1 MTRSPLTRL
10 RLPAVLVGLFV
21 LLAFPLRPAAAAV
34 GPHLIGTVVDTAGV
48 PLPNAHVVIPEIGR
62 STTTGAAGEFEFRGL
77 PAGEYHLN
85 VTLIGFAPGH
95 VVAVIPAA
103 GEAGRLRIV
112 LAPTPLRLTSVVV
125 SASPTG
131 TESERLTQTAVE
143 LSGRTLAR
151 AMGSS
156 VAATLSSEAGMS
168 QRYGGPAAT
177 MPVIR
182 GLTGDRV
189 LILQDGE
196 RAGDLAAASGD
207 HGVSVDPLAAQ
218 RIEVVRGPASLLYGN
233 NALGGVVNVVSND
246 IPTAV
251 PSHLEGSVST
261 QSESVTPGG
270 AVQAALTTGL
280 GATSAL
286 SVRAGW
292 RDIGALRTGGGGRL
306 AGTDA
311 RTANATLG
319 FGYVGE
325 RATVGVAVRRYDFEY
340 GIPAAPDEEAG
351 IRLSGRR
358 TGLSTRGTV
367 PTGRA
372 AVPVVKFDATAQD
385 YAHDEIEPDGAVG
398 THFALRTQT
407 AQAQVTTAFGPFDG
421 ALGVQGLFKQY
432 AATGEEALTPA
443 ADSRGLGAFLY
454 QEVDL
459 RPGAGHEA
467 GHAGGLQLQLGARW
481 DAYDITSKTGDPKF
495 GAGRTSSFGQASG
508 SLGLSYAVSP
518 AVTLSGS
525 LARAFRAPTVEEL
538 YSNGV
543 HAAAGSYDVGTPDL
557 RAETST
563 GGEVILRVKA
573 ARASAQVS
581 AYRNQVADYV
591 FPAVMAQPAVVG
603 VDTLPLVRF
612 LQADAALRGVEGQ
625 VDLRLGRFLVAS
637 AMGDVVRGAFVAGGP
652 LPFMP
657 PARLGG
663 GLRWEGARVTV
674 AGDVRHAFAQNRV
687 TGDDVDVATA
697 AYTVVNLNASS
708 QWLVGNVL
716 HVLTLRADN
725 VGDARYF
732 DAASRIKRFAANP
745 GRNISLV
752 YQVTF

>member
-1 MTRSPLTRL
+1 MRL
-10 RLPAVLVGLFV
+10 HRLCLPVLVAGSFV
-21 LLAFPLRPAAAAV
+21 LLAGSPARAADVA
-34 GPHLIGTVVDTAGV
+34 PHLVGVVVDTAGTQ
-48 PLPNAHVVIPEIGR
+48 LPNAHVVIPEVGR
-62 STTTGAAGEFEFRGL
+62 TTTTGVAGEFEFRGL
-77 PAGEYHLN
+77 APGEYHLN

-95 VVAVIPAA
+95 VVAVIPTT
-103 GEAGRLRIV
+103 GETVRLRIV

-151 AMGSS
+151 TIGSS
-156 VAATLSSEAGMS
+156 VAATLATEAGMS

-189 LILQDGE
+189 LVLQDGE
-196 RAGDLAAASGD
+196 RAGDLASASGD

-251 PSHLEGSVST
+251 PSHLEGTVST
-261 QSESVTPGG
+261 QGESVTPGG
-270 AVQAALTTGL
+270 AAQLALTGGL
-280 GATSAL
+280 GATGAL

-311 RTANATLG
+311 RTSNATLG
-319 FGYVGE
+319 FGHIGE
-325 RATVGVAVRRYDFEY
+325 RATIGVAVRRYEFDY
-340 GIPAAPDEEAG
+340 GVPSAPDEGEAG
-351 IRLSGRR
+351 IRLAGRR
-358 TGLSTRGTV
+358 TGLSTRGTL
-367 PTGRA
+367 PTGRDRL
-372 AVPVVKFDATAQD
+372 PIVKFDASSQD
-385 YAHDEIEPDGAVG
+385 YAHDELEPDGAVG

-407 AQAQVTTAFGPFDG
+407 AQAQVTTAFGEFEG
-421 ALGVQGLFKQY
+421 AVGVQGLFKQY
-432 AATGEEALTPA
+432 AASGEEAMTPA

-454 QEVDL
+454 QQVDL
-459 RPGAGHEA
+459 RRGAGHEA
-467 GHAGGLQLQLGARW
+467 GHVGGVQLQVGARW
-481 DAYDITSKTGDPKF
+481 DAYDIRSKTGDPKF
-495 GAGRTSSFGQASG
+495 GAGQTVSFGQASG
-508 SLGLSYAVSP
+508 SLGLSYAVTE

-538 YSNGV
+538 FSNGV

-573 ARASAQVS
+573 ARASGQVS
-581 AYRNQVADYV
+581 TYRNRVADYV
-591 FPAVMAQPAVVG
+591 FPAVMVQPAVVG
-603 VDTLPLVRF
+603 VDTLPLVRY
-612 LQADAALRGVEGQ
+612 LQADAQLRGVEGQ
-625 VDLRLGRFLVAS
+625 VDLRLGRYLVAS
-637 AMGDVVRGAFVAGGP
+637 AMGDVVRGAFVGGGP

-674 AGDVRHAFAQNRV
+674 AGDLRHAFAQDRV

-697 AYTVVNLNASS
+697 AYTLANLSASS
-708 QWLVGNVL
+708 QWMVGNVL
-716 HVLTLRADN
+716 HVLTVRADN
-725 VGDARYF
+725 LTDARYF
-732 DAASRIKRFAANP
+732 DAASRIKRFAPNP
-745 GRNISLV
+745 GRNVSLV